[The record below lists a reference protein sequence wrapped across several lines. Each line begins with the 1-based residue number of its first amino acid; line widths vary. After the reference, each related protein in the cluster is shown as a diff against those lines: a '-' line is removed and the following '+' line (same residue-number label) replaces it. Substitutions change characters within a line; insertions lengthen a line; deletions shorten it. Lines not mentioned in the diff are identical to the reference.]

1 MTSGPTSSVDLL
13 AQIDRTIADAVA
25 SGALQPIRTER
36 TEVVDAGLRFAVRW
50 VSSLAHKD
58 AARVD
63 AVTRRNPDFNPFLPP
78 DPALTVAELG
88 DAHLAVLNKY
98 PVIERHLLIVT
109 RAFEAQT
116 APLTLADFTAL
127 ARVMGPHGGL
137 GFYNGG
143 TDAGASQAHKHLQ
156 WIPHGKGLAAFTD
169 HLADLDAGQAAEL
182 HVLEWQH
189 LFLKLDTAIWA
200 SAASAGAALHAAFD
214 AACRQLGLIANS
226 DPMPP
231 YNLLVT
237 HEHMLVVPRSQEKWD
252 DISVNALGYAGSL
265 FVRRPEQIEHLRR
278 IGPLTL
284 LTRVARRRGT
294 PAA

>member
-1 MTSGPTSSVDLL
+1 MTSGPTPSPDLL
-13 AQIDRTIADAVA
+13 RQIDSTIAQALEG
-25 SGALQPIRTER
+25 GALQPIRTEQ
-36 TEVVDAGLRFAVRW
+36 TVVMDAGLNFAVRW
-50 VSSLAHKD
+50 VSTLAHKD

-78 DPALTVAELG
+78 DPALTVATIGAE
-88 DAHLAVLNKY
+88 HLAVLNKY

-116 APLTLADFTAL
+116 SPLSVTDFTAL
-127 ARVMGPHGGL
+127 AHVMGPHGGL

-169 HLADLDAGQAAEL
+169 HLADLDAGQMAAL

-189 LFLKLDTAIWA
+189 LFLKLDPAIWA
-200 SAASAGAALHAAFD
+200 SADEAGHALHACFGR
-214 AACRQLGLIANS
+214 ACRELGLDAGS

-237 HEHMLVVPRSQEKWD
+237 HEHMLVVPRSREKWR

-265 FVRRPEQIEHLRR
+265 FVRRPEQIEELRAL
-278 IGPLTL
+278 GPITL
-284 LTRVARRRGT
+284 LTQVALPR
-294 PAA
+294 A